1 MPSPLHK
8 VRRPYRAF
16 LHQLFIVAEPPAK
29 SSIQVID
36 RMFALLD
43 ALERHDG
50 PVNLK
55 QLAAETSLHAS
66 TAHRILSVLAQNRM
80 VERVGAG
87 SYRLGLRLRE
97 LGRRVQDSQTAIP
110 PAQP

>member
-1 MPSPLHK
+1 MLSPFCNPVFPH
-8 VRRPYRAF
+8 
-16 LHQLFIVAEPPAK
+16 LFIVAEPPVK

-66 TAHRILSVLAQNRM
+66 TAHRILNALAQNRM
-80 VERVGAG
+80 IERVGAG
-87 SYRLGLRLRE
+87 SYRLGPRLRE
-97 LGRRVQDSQTAIP
+97 LGSRVEP
-110 PAQP
+110 PANADQALQPALLP